1 MPANFRSELRKS
13 CSIETRIQL
22 RLDENRPY
30 LTVFGDAELLAFQAE
45 SEAKAQ
51 AARERGEEFDR
62 DMHDMAFFV
71 GIDEANLDGAGRFA
85 IPREVRE
92 SAGISDAIFFTGA
105 NRVIQLWDPQRF
117 LDLGPKNKVIDGFCR
132 KFMAEVDVKRKA
144 KA

>member
-1 MPANFRSELRKS
+1 MPANFRGELRKS
-13 CSIETRIQL
+13 CTVETRIQL

-30 LTVFGDAELLAFQAE
+30 LTVFGDSELLAFQAE

-51 AARERGEEFDR
+51 AARARGEDFDQ

-71 GIDEANLDGAGRFA
+71 GIDEVNLDGAGRFA

-117 LDLGPKNKVIDGFCR
+117 LDLGPKNSVIDGFCR
-132 KFMAEVDVKRKA
+132 KFMAEVEAKRRA